1 MKTYVRIFNKS
12 IFQSIALC
20 FVLMFSSN
28 YLYSEEIKEG
38 LSIENVHMFYFAK
51 DEKLKVM
58 FALLNTGNKEII
70 VLTESLNTGFLDDS
84 GKNICEIGAGI
95 TAKYKDYN
103 IIQSLY
109 RFDPV
114 ILKPKE
120 ATIINHLVKRK
131 LVDNDEEADLIVR
144 YKTKENFGKRH
155 KVWYGSIESTP
166 TKPKIIK

>member
-1 MKTYVRIFNKS
+1 MKTCVRRFNKS

-28 YLYSEEIKEG
+28 FVYGEGIKDG
-38 LSIENVHMFYFAK
+38 LSIENVHIFYFVK
-51 DEKLKVM
+51 EERLKVM
-58 FALLNTGNKEII
+58 FALLNKGNKEII
-70 VLTESLNTGFLDDS
+70 VLTENLNTGFLDDS
-84 GKNICEIGAGI
+84 GKHICEIGAGI
-95 TAKYKDYN
+95 TAKYKDYK

-114 ILKPKE
+114 TLKPKE
-120 ATIINHLVKRK
+120 ATVINHHVKRK
-131 LVDNDEEADLIVR
+131 LVDIDEETGLIVR

-166 TKPKIIK
+166 IKPKIIK

>member
-95 TAKYKDYN
+95 TAKYEGYN
-103 IIQSLY
+103 IVQSLY

-114 ILKPKE
+114 TLKPKE
-120 ATIINHLVKRK
+120 ATVINHHVKRK
-131 LVDNDEEADLIVR
+131 LVDVDEETGLIVR
-144 YKTKENFGKRH
+144 YKIKEDFGKRH
-155 KVWYGSIESTP
+155 KVWYGSIESTSI
-166 TKPKIIK
+166 KPRIIK